1 VFLLALGASDQLSA
15 ATKTGLST
23 SQVTRLLSSYITLE
37 RSTPVKGQLRYMG
50 MTDDKLA
57 ALEIIGDRNNITQ
70 AALMIALLNVS
81 RTVLDRNSILLT
93 RFVKNVTP
101 GWASSEDWA
110 GAALRETTATENPV
124 SMAFGT
130 RSLTV
135 SFLKPLGMVLVTV
148 KHR

>member
-1 VFLLALGASDQLSA
+1 
-15 ATKTGLST
+15 
-23 SQVTRLLSSYITLE
+23 
-37 RSTPVKGQLRYMG
+37 
-50 MTDDKLA
+50 
-57 ALEIIGDRNNITQ
+57 EIIGDRNNITQ